1 MKSRVKIL
9 NQRILPV
16 LIFIILLLLGNPKT
30 FLFAQKTLIHKTLI
44 LEPISF
50 DEDYEYQFEK
60 EEGMKYPQWEIIH
73 GKLPDGI
80 KLEDS
85 GKLHGKIKGE
95 PKAFEEKKYS
105 FLIRGWDKCDE
116 SKDFLFEAH
125 LEVKSNNKEDEQKAF
140 KILDNIRAIIGFEQ
154 SAASSLNRKQG
165 LFVDLY
171 LNYPLPIY
179 VNEKEKD
186 YWLRNRVNVWLNI
199 RLTSVPFSINSSIA
213 DFAAG
218 CYDKLK
224 QVKISQIA
232 QAVEFHSGL
241 EFRLLTNKKYT
252 LNFLLG
258 VNAITPIAP
267 KESLEIFKISNDIKA
282 EKFPTVTEEDLE
294 KNDYVA
300 LVPPSRDKF
309 FRQYYLGFRLK
320 SHFKPKIPETGRRR
334 FPATFDVV
342 YGIKDTTDKISKG
355 FFKLECFYPI
365 KVSNKLSNI
374 LNIYIF
380 GSILLKSTP
389 TKFSDHLY
397 LESAPEGTTYPDPN
411 NKVLKITVP
420 EQNRD
425 YYRVG
430 IGVDIINLFAT
441 K

>member
-1 MKSRVKIL
+1 MKSIVKIL

-16 LIFIILLLLGNPKT
+16 LIFIILLQLGNPKI
-30 FLFAQKTLIHKTLI
+30 FLFAQETLIHKTLI

-50 DEDYEYQFEK
+50 GENYEYQFEK
-60 EEGMKYPQWEIIH
+60 EEGMKDPQWEIIH

-80 KLEDS
+80 KLEGS
-85 GKLHGKIKGE
+85 GKLHGKPEGDPKEFKG
-95 PKAFEEKKYS
+95 KKYC
-105 FLIRGWDKCDE
+105 FLIKAWEKSDK
-116 SKDFLFEAH
+116 SKVFLFEAH
-125 LEVKSNNKEDEQKAF
+125 LEVNSKKKEDEKKAF
-140 KILDNIRAIIGFEQ
+140 KIVDNIRAIIGFEQ

-171 LNYPLPIY
+171 LNYPLPIC
-179 VNEKEKD
+179 VKKKEKE
-186 YWLRNRVNVWLNI
+186 YWLRNRVNAWFNI
-199 RLTSVPFSINSSIA
+199 RLTSVPFTIDSSIT

-218 CYDKLK
+218 FYGKLK
-224 QVKISQIA
+224 KVKINQIA

-241 EFRLLTNKKYT
+241 EVRLLTKEKYT

-267 KESLEIFKISNDIKA
+267 KESLEIFKISDDVEA
-282 EKFPTVTEEDLE
+282 EFRDEDFTGKE
-294 KNDYVA
+294 YVA

-320 SHFKPKIPETGRRR
+320 SHFKPKKTETGRRR

-355 FFKLECFYPI
+355 FFKLECFFPI
-365 KVSNKLSNI
+365 KLSNKLSNT

-380 GSILLKSTP
+380 GSIILKSTP